1 MTPQQIHQVRH
12 SFALLAPKAD
22 AAAAL
27 FYTRLFQLDPELRQ
41 LFRGSLHEQGA
52 KLMQMI
58 AAAVKLL
65 DRPDAL
71 QPVLCQLGARHQG
84 YGVEPAHYVS
94 VGNALLDTLA
104 VGLGDDFDASTR
116 AAWVAMY
123 ALVSRTMLEAAAQTQ
138 AA

>member
-1 MTPQQIHQVRH
+1 MTPQQIHQVRD

-27 FYTRLFQLDPELRQ
+27 FYARLFQVDPELRQ
-41 LFRGSLHEQGA
+41 LFRGNLHEQGA

-71 QPVLCQLGARHQG
+71 LPVLRQLGARHQD
-84 YGVEPAHYVS
+84 YGVLPAHYAS
-94 VGNALLDTLA
+94 VGAALLDTLA
-104 VGLGDDFDASTR
+104 VGLADDFDAPTR
-116 AAWVAMY
+116 SAWVAMY

-138 AA
+138 AC